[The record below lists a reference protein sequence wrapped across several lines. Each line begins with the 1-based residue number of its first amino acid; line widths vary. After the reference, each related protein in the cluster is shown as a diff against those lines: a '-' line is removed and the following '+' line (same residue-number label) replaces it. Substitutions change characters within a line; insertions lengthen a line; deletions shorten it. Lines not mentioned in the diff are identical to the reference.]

1 MSFKNASS
9 LTVRTSLAGIVLAGA
24 GCSAS
29 GQNIECP
36 VTATIRAGGI
46 PVSTGLLTQ
55 IGQMLASNDSETG
68 ILEAK
73 NALQRA
79 APFVTTPECIDV
91 LGAARCPS
99 IDRDNALDK
108 AAKARKFDGFTQP
121 GRAVLKSA

>member
-1 MSFKNASS
+1 MNFENVSS
-9 LTVRTSLAGIVLAGA
+9 LTLRTLLAGIVLASA

-36 VTATIRAGGI
+36 VAATIRAGGI

-79 APFVTTPECIDV
+79 APSITMPESIDV

-99 IDRDNALDK
+99 INRDNALDK
-108 AAKARKFDGFTQP
+108 SAKARKFDGFTQRV
-121 GRAVLKSA
+121 RAVLKSA